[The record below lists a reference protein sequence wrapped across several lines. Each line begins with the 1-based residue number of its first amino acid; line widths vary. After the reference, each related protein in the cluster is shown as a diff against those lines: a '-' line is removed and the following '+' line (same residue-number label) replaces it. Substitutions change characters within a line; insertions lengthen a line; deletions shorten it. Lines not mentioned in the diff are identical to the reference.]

1 MSGVISLAS
10 VGTLASI
17 FPALNDYLV
26 DHQRLAS
33 FITNT
38 IPVILVAS
46 ISLSICPLLLVVA
59 NKAETLV
66 TGYDVHNAVIHRF
79 WIFQVVRKRL
89 VGSRGGQAIATDL
102 FGLCET
108 GQHRHLLLHR
118 ANSCRVVHHFPL
130 QTTERPEQRRRLVS
144 GRCSI
149 LRIVFPHVSLGLQAT
164 QRVS

>member
-1 MSGVISLAS
+1 VSGVISLAS

-79 WIFQVVRKRL
+79 WIFQVVSMEFVCNCRE
-89 VGSRGGQAIATDL
+89 QATATEL
-102 FGLCET
+102 SGLGEI

-118 ANSCRVVHHFPL
+118 ANGRGVIHYFPV
-130 QTTERPEQRRRLVS
+130 QTSERLE
-144 GRCSI
+144 
-149 LRIVFPHVSLGLQAT
+149 
-164 QRVS
+164 

>member
-10 VGTLASI
+10 VGTLANV
-17 FPALNDYLV
+17 FPALQDYLV

-46 ISLSICPLLLVVA
+46 ISLAICPLLLVVA

-79 WIFQVVRKRL
+79 WIFQVVC
-89 VGSRGGQAIATDL
+89 SRSSREVAV
-102 FGLCET
+102 
-108 GQHRHLLLHR
+108 R
-118 ANSCRVVHHFPL
+118 
-130 QTTERPEQRRRLVS
+130 
-144 GRCSI
+144 
-149 LRIVFPHVSLGLQAT
+149 
-164 QRVS
+164 